1 MAKSKLKKKII
12 FVCTGNTCRSPIAEY
27 LFRKKITD
35 LGLTKLEISS
45 AGLQANETDTINEKS
60 AELLI
65 NKGFEIHNFHAKN
78 IDEKSLKESLAI
90 VCMTDVQR
98 DILMEMRWQVLRA
111 AGEEEIENNVYAFSE
126 LCGYEIIDPYG
137 KDRDCY
143 QYVFEL
149 IDGGMSALIEKLLPE
164 TIRKKYIP
172 KPRTPKTATVG
183 NTTKKTT
190 KKSTKNAGKTAKKNT
205 NSGKNRKGETL

>member
-12 FVCTGNTCRSPIAEY
+12 FVCTGNTCRSPMAEY
-27 LFRKKITD
+27 LFRKKIAD

-45 AGLQANETDTINEKS
+45 AGLKANATDTMNEKS
-60 AELLI
+60 AELLTA
-65 NKGFEIHNFHAKN
+65 KGFDVHNFHAKN

-111 AGEEEIENNVYAFSE
+111 AGEEEIENNVYSFSE
-126 LCGYEIIDPYG
+126 LCGYEIMDPYG
-137 KDRDCY
+137 RDMDCY
-143 QYVFEL
+143 QYVFGL
-149 IDGGMSALIEKLLPE
+149 IDGGMSALTEKLLPE

-172 KPRTPKTATVG
+172 KPRAPRTATAATVKKTA
-183 NTTKKTT
+183 
-190 KKSTKNAGKTAKKNT
+190 KNAGKTASRNKK
-205 NSGKNRKGETL
+205 SGKNRKGETL

>member
-45 AGLQANETDTINEKS
+45 AGLQVNETDSMNEKS

-65 NKGFEIHNFHAKN
+65 TKGFDVHNFHAKKM
-78 IDEKSLKESLAI
+78 DEKSLKESLAI

-98 DILMEMRWQVLRA
+98 DILMEMRWQVLRET
-111 AGEEEIENNVYAFSE
+111 GEEEIENNVYAFSE
-126 LCGYEIIDPYG
+126 LVGYEIIDPYG
-137 KDRDCY
+137 KDMDCY
-143 QYVFEL
+143 RYVFRL
-149 IDGGMSALIEKLLPE
+149 IDGGMSALIDKILPE
-164 TIRKKYIP
+164 EIRGKYIE
-172 KPRTPKTATVG
+172 KPRAPRKPKTETQ
-183 NTTKKTT
+183 TKKTAEKKTSAKTTRKKKET
-190 KKSTKNAGKTAKKNT
+190 KA
-205 NSGKNRKGETL
+205 

>member
-27 LFRKKITD
+27 LFRKRITD

-45 AGLQANETDTINEKS
+45 AGLHANETDEINEKS

-65 NKGFEIHNFHAKN
+65 TKGFDVHNFHAKN

-126 LCGYEIIDPYG
+126 LCGYEIMDPYG
-137 KDRDCY
+137 KDKDCY

-149 IDGGMSALIEKLLPE
+149 IDGGMPALIEKLLPE
-164 TIRKKYIP
+164 NIRKKYIP
-172 KPRTPKTATVG
+172 KPRAPKAATAKKP
-183 NTTKKTT
+183 TTKPT
-190 KKSTKNAGKTAKKNT
+190 KKSAGKTAQKNKS
-205 NSGKNRKGETL
+205 SGKTRKGEKL

>member
-27 LFRKKITD
+27 LFRKRITD

-45 AGLQANETDTINEKS
+45 AGLRANETDEINEKS

-65 NKGFEIHNFHAKN
+65 TKGFDVHNFHAKN

-111 AGEEEIENNVYAFSE
+111 AGEEDIENNVYAFSE

-137 KDRDCY
+137 KDKDCY

-164 TIRKKYIP
+164 NIRKKYIP
-172 KPRTPKTATVG
+172 KPRAPKAATA
-183 NTTKKTT
+183 KKTT
-190 KKSTKNAGKTAKKNT
+190 TKPTKKSAGKTAQKNKS
-205 NSGKNRKGETL
+205 SGKTRKGEKL